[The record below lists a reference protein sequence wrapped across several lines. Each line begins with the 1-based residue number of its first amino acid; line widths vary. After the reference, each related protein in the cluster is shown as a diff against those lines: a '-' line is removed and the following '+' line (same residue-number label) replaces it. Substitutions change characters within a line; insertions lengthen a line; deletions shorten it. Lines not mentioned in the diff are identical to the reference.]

1 MKQEIR
7 YIDLSWAVVAL
18 CESDSFSLD
27 QLARGEQ
34 AEKAVERYVIGY
46 MAFWQIAFIEKECL
60 MPCDDEQLREVAR
73 MKIDRYIEQH
83 PPLQRL
89 PYFYLV
95 LLNQPIAPMDP
106 DGMSQVYQV

>member
-18 CESDSFSLD
+18 CESNSFSLG

-34 AEKAVERYVIGY
+34 VEEAVERYVIGY
-46 MAFWQIAFIEKECL
+46 MAFWQIAFVEKEQL
-60 MPCDDEQLREVAR
+60 QPCDDEDLRQAAR
-73 MKIDRYIEQH
+73 LKIARHIEAH

-89 PYFYLV
+89 PRFYLV
-95 LLNQPIAPMDP
+95 LLNQHIAPMEP
-106 DGMSQVYQV
+106 DGMSRVYQV